1 MIIYDLSL
9 ALVSQ
14 HRHMML
20 KPERETVAVIG
31 AGVVGCAVAQALT
44 AAGRPVVLLDR
55 AAPATAGASFGNVGH
70 IAAEQVETLPS
81 KRLLLSFWRELFAFG
96 GALDIPLRRV
106 IPLLPWLARFVVAAF
121 RQETNSRHLAP
132 LVRNAPDSL
141 ARLLEAIGRRDL
153 MRRNGHYVVWSG
165 SAAARR
171 AARDAESASR
181 LAIRTA
187 PAPADLLRSILSMA
201 RLDPT
206 TSIAGLWY
214 PDNGHVLDPAEV
226 ARALAT
232 AAMQRGAILQC
243 AEVRRLQPLGD
254 TIEVITDT
262 DRLVFNTAVVCTGAW
277 SAPLLAPFGLY
288 APVTSERGYHVEL
301 PDQPPLVD
309 APILY
314 ANDNIV
320 VTPMAGRLRASTYLE
335 FASLNAPPDPRK
347 PARLRARLRTL
358 GYSCAPEGPS
368 WMGPRPTLPD
378 YLPGIGRAP
387 GAANLFYAIGHQH
400 LGLTLAA
407 PTSELI
413 AALVAGRSPRWDISG
428 LDLQRFRTSAAYK

>member
-1 MIIYDLSL
+1 
-9 ALVSQ
+9 
-14 HRHMML
+14 ML
-20 KPERETVAVIG
+20 KTERAVVAVIG
-31 AGVVGCAVAQALT
+31 AGVIGCAVARALT
-44 AAGRPVVLLDR
+44 AEGRAVLLLDR
-55 AAPATAGASFGNVGH
+55 APPATAGASFGNVGH

-81 KRLLLSFWRELFAFG
+81 KQLILTFWRELFAFG

-106 IPLLPWLARFVVAAF
+106 IPLAPWFARFVAAAW

-132 LVRNAPDSL
+132 LVRSAPDSL
-141 ARLLEAIGRRDL
+141 AQLLEGIGRRDL

-171 AARDAESASR
+171 AAQDAANASR
-181 LAIRTA
+181 LGTRTA
-187 PAPADLLRSILSMA
+187 PAPAELLRSILSMA
-201 RLDPT
+201 KLDPAT
-206 TSIAGLWY
+206 PIAGLWY
-214 PDNGHVLDPAEV
+214 PDNAHVLDPAEIG
-226 ARALAT
+226 RALA
-232 AAMQRGAILQC
+232 AAAFERGATMQR
-243 AEVRRLQPLGD
+243 AEVRRIQPLGD
-254 TIEVITDT
+254 AIEVITDT
-262 DRLVFNTAVVCTGAW
+262 DRLVVNTAVVCTGAW
-277 SAPLLAPFGLY
+277 SAPLLAPFGLH
-288 APVTSERGYHVEL
+288 APVTSERGYHVEM

-320 VTPMAGRLRASTYLE
+320 VTPMTGRLRASTYLE
-335 FASLNAPPDPRK
+335 FASLDAPPDPRK

-358 GYSCAPEGPS
+358 GYSCAAAGPS

-413 AALVAGRSPRWDISG
+413 AALVAGRATRWDVSG
-428 LDLQRFRTSAAYK
+428 LDLQRFRTRAAYK

>member
-1 MIIYDLSL
+1 
-9 ALVSQ
+9 
-14 HRHMML
+14 MML
-20 KPERETVAVIG
+20 KTERDVVAVIG
-31 AGVVGCAVAQALT
+31 AGIVGCAVAQALS
-44 AAGRPVVLLDR
+44 AEGRPVLLLDR
-55 AAPATAGASFGNVGH
+55 SLPATAGASFGNVGH

-81 KRLLLSFWRELFAFG
+81 KQLLLQFWRELFAFG

-106 IPLLPWLARFVVAAF
+106 IPLAPWFARFVLAAF
-121 RQETNSRHLAP
+121 RQNTNSRHLEP
-132 LVRNAPDSL
+132 LVRSSTDSL
-141 ARLLEAIGRRDL
+141 ARLLGGIGRSDL

-171 AARDAESASR
+171 AAKDAANASR
-181 LAIRTA
+181 LAVRTA

-201 RLDPT
+201 RLDPIT
-206 TSIAGLWY
+206 PIAGLWY
-214 PDNGHVLDPAEV
+214 PDNAHVLDPAEV
-226 ARALAT
+226 GRALAT
-232 AAMQRGAILQC
+232 AAIERGAIMKC
-243 AEVRRLQPLGD
+243 AEVRRLQPLGNA
-254 TIEVITDT
+254 IEVITDT
-262 DRLVFNTAVVCTGAW
+262 DRLVVNTAVVCAGAW

-301 PDQPPLVD
+301 PGQSPLID

-314 ANDNIV
+314 GNNNIV
-320 VTPMAGRLRASTYLE
+320 VTPMTGRLRASSYLE
-335 FASLNAPPDPRK
+335 FASLDAPPDPRK
-347 PARLRARLRTL
+347 PALLRARLRTL

-387 GAANLFYAIGHQH
+387 GAANLFYAVGHQH

-413 AALVAGRSPRWDISG
+413 TALVAGRNTRWDISG
-428 LDLQRFRTSAAYK
+428 LNLQRFRTSAAYK